1 MDKALNRKVHARI
14 ILINIVLEFAEMAE
28 SVKAH
33 VWKTCY
39 IGAIPIL
46 GTNIRFLWLEEDF
59 FVKEHYVSARTVIIT
74 TNVSPI
80 EVRLGEV

>member
-28 SVKAH
+28 SVKAR
-33 VWKTCY
+33 VWKTRY

-46 GTNIRFLWLEEDF
+46 GT
-59 FVKEHYVSARTVIIT
+59 
-74 TNVSPI
+74 
-80 EVRLGEV
+80 